1 MVITLKI
8 PKKITERKPYT
19 NMTDKKT
26 KTLYIRLDEED
37 YNLAHSIAQSQ
48 GRSVTKQVIQL
59 IRDYASKNTITP
71 VHENAQVVTGL
82 KSLLANQK
90 QD

>member
-1 MVITLKI
+1 
-8 PKKITERKPYT
+8 
-19 NMTDKKT
+19 MTDKKT

-59 IRDYASKNTITP
+59 IRDYASKNTVTP